1 MDRRWPISDGSSQGR
16 EKEEEREE
24 EGEKPRVHQPVAHG
38 QFLLPVQGEETSPR
52 VGRRNEATYAS
63 NVSNSF
69 RSFSVIMTTG
79 DPRRRP
85 CDRRQV
91 VEKGFGVRVR
101 SQHPR
106 RVAGDK
112 ESLPS
117 VRGLHVGT
125 AHPEGSHS
133 CLALLIGCVLPESM
147 GPAAQHQRVG
157 GVDCFDHR

>member
-1 MDRRWPISDGSSQGR
+1 STVRAVAPPVYPIGYLCRVDHVDGPAVRGYDDLAARSAFVISD
-16 EKEEEREE
+16 
-24 EGEKPRVHQPVAHG
+24 
-38 QFLLPVQGEETSPR
+38 
-52 VGRRNEATYAS
+52 
-63 NVSNSF
+63 
-69 RSFSVIMTTG
+69 VIK
-79 DPRRRP
+79 
-85 CDRRQV
+85 V